1 MTMKAKM
8 KLSTEQ
14 VQQFLTDHHR
24 SGVSNIIM
32 LSGGNWS
39 QAFAYKQ
46 AGKDY
51 VIRFGMHQDDYL
63 NDQAA
68 QQYASSDL
76 PIPRVLEVGEEFGGY
91 FAISERAFGTMIDEL
106 DHEAMK
112 RVVPS
117 LFVTLDAIRISDISS
132 STGFGGRNNNG
143 DGTFATW
150 REWLLDVNQD
160 KPSSK
165 THGWKTG
172 LKNSPVSSK
181 PFEEGYASL
190 IELSRGLPEVRSL
203 IHNDLMNFNVLVN
216 DDKNRAYVEAVI
228 NINGDDL
235 TIGTVHMSYTD
246 KFEPSERKLI
256 ETKKL
261 VEAIMVNKER
271 FVLAGDFNA
280 TPGSKVV
287 SSIEKVL
294 TNCGPKNDEKTWT
307 TKPFSYNGFSTDT
320 LDWRLDYVFATNDI
334 KVSKAQVLE
343 AKYSDHL
350 PILVEIEL

>member
-8 KLSTEQ
+8 NLTTEQ

-24 SGVSNIIM
+24 SSVSNIIM

-51 VIRFGMHQDDYL
+51 VIRFGMHQDDYI

-68 QQYASSDL
+68 QLYASSDL
-76 PIPRVLEVGEEFGGY
+76 PIPKVLEVGETFGGY

-112 RVVPS
+112 RVIPS
-117 LFVTLDAIRISDISS
+117 LLATLDAIRIADISS
-132 STGFGGRNNNG
+132 STGFGGRDNNG
-143 DGTFATW
+143 NGTFATW

-160 KPSSK
+160 KPNSK
-165 THGWKTG
+165 THGWKIG
-172 LKNSPVSSK
+172 LKNSPVGSK

-216 DDKNRAYVEAVI
+216 DDKITAMIDWANALY
-228 NINGDDL
+228 GDFLYELANFVFWGPIHEPIKGIDWESAAL
-235 TIGTVHMSYTD
+235 EHYKSIGLKVPM
-246 KFEPSERKLI
+246 F
-256 ETKKL
+256 
-261 VEAIMVNKER
+261 KER
-271 FVLAGDFNA
+271 LQCCMVRMGL
-280 TPGSKVV
+280 
-287 SSIEKVL
+287 
-294 TNCGPKNDEKTWT
+294 
-307 TKPFSYNGFSTDT
+307 
-320 LDWRLDYVFATNDI
+320 
-334 KVSKAQVLE
+334 
-343 AKYSDHL
+343 DHL
-350 PILVEIEL
+350 AYYGFTKDWTYLEPVAKRTLALAKGQS